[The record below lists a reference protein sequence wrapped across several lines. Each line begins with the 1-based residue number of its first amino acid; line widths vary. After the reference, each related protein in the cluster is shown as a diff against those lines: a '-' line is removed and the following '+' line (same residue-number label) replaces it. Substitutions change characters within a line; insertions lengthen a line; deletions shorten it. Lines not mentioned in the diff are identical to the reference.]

1 MIGKWHISEEHKRFC
16 ELASGLGKIC
26 CFQEREGG
34 MQSPLVPRDWAGS
47 RFGVGCGA
55 VIPLVLPATS
65 RLAVLVLGGSCSAE
79 GLPKLFRVSPDI
91 YYIFCLGFFIFFFAV
106 KKTPDAV
113 REGWGGRCSG
123 ASSPCATCA
132 LQPLSPVVL
141 ATLKPAGA
149 PVPSS
154 PSLGSASHFQG
165 FVPAG
170 RSAEAGGAF
179 PWPLCPGD
187 RIHLLLPGTFCCSDQ
202 WCEFHD
208 LCTCMNF
215 AVHPSGSS
223 AFTFTVYFLVCLIR
237 WLCWLYLNS
246 LYFYAGF

>member
-26 CFQEREGG
+26 CFREREGG
-34 MQSPLVPRDWAGS
+34 MQSPLVPRARAGS
-47 RFGVGCGA
+47 SFGGECGA
-55 VIPLVLPATS
+55 AIPPVLPGTS
-65 RLAVLVLGGSCSAE
+65 GRALPALGGSCRAAGSPE
-79 GLPKLFRVSPDI
+79 LFRVSPDI
-91 YYIFCLGFFIFFFAV
+91 YYIFCLGFIIFFFFQLRESL
-106 KKTPDAV
+106 DAV
-113 REGWGGRCSG
+113 REGWEGRG
-123 ASSPCATCA
+123 PCGPCGPRAC
-132 LQPLSPVVL
+132 PVVL
-141 ATLKPAGA
+141 AALKPAGA
-149 PVPSS
+149 PGPSS
-154 PSLGSASHFQG
+154 PAVELLPIPVGSSRLAAAWRHQG
-165 FVPAG
+165 HVP
-170 RSAEAGGAF
+170 SD
-179 PWPLCPGD
+179 P
-187 RIHLLLPGTFCCSDQ
+187 IHLLLPGTFCCSDQ

>member
-16 ELASGLGKIC
+16 ELASGLGKNC
-26 CFQEREGG
+26 CFQETEGG
-34 MQSPLVPRDWAGS
+34 MQSPLVPRDRAGS
-47 RFGVGCGA
+47 SFGVGCRA
-55 VIPLVLPATS
+55 VIPPLLPLTS
-65 RLAVLVLGGSCSAE
+65 RLAVLVLAGSCRALV
-79 GLPKLFRVSPDI
+79 LPKLSRVKPW
-91 YYIFCLGFFIFFFAV
+91 YLLHFCLGSVFFILQFR
-106 KKTPDAV
+106 KSRDAV
-113 REGWGGRCSG
+113 VEGWEGRCSG
-123 ASSPCATCA
+123 ASCPCGTCG
-132 LQPLSPVVL
+132 LQACPRCPGTVR
-141 ATLKPAGA
+141 PAQA

-154 PSLGSASHFQG
+154 PALGTAAHFRAWSGWQE
-165 FVPAG
+165 PAG
-170 RSAEAGGAF
+170 KGDVSPEF
-179 PWPLCPGD
+179 PTD